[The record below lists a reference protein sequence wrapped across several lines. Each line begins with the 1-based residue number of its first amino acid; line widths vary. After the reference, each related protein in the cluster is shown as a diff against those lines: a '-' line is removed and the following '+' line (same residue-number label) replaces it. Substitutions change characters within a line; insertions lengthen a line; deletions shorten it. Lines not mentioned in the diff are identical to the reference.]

1 MLKLMRDNFQQLKWA
16 LLAVV
21 AAFIIGFVYVDMGLG
36 GAGGGSAKAAD
47 RSYAARVNGDA
58 ISAREFE
65 RALGYTERNYE
76 QMYRQPLTP
85 EMIQQMGLPRQV
97 LDTLIDEHLFLQQAQ
112 RLHLTAT
119 PDEVR
124 EKILQIPDLNPDGK
138 FVGAELYNRYVTG
151 FLHYA
156 TAGEFE
162 DEVARQITVSKMEAT
177 LANSIVISPKAAEA
191 EYRRVSENAKIR
203 YALLPAARQAVF
215 VTVTPQE
222 VEQYY
227 KTNQSKYTHGDQREV
242 KYLIADYTRIRATIN
257 PTDADLQKRYEATKN
272 DFKRPAQAH
281 ILHILIKVEPNAP
294 PAVDAAAKA
303 KADDLVK
310 QLRAGADFGKLAQ
323 ANSGDPSSS
332 GKGGDM
338 GWVDQGATVQP
349 FDSAAFSITPN
360 TISDPIR
367 SKEFGYHIIKV
378 LERRGAGIR
387 PFDEVKQQLAAQV
400 TDQMAKDIARDEI
413 AKIAQKLKANSPKT
427 AAQFTAM
434 ANDKVTSNDTQW
446 FGKTD
451 SIPGLGNNPAL
462 SQWAFGAKQNDVGE
476 IIGTSRGPAIPFL
489 YGIRSAGVSS
499 LEEIRA
505 KVENDA
511 RMEKARAA
519 ARDAMAKAM
528 PAPNVD
534 AVAAKV
540 GVTATD
546 TNVTRQGYISGFS
559 GDTSSLINA
568 VFSTP
573 VGQTAG
579 PIVVGDGAVVFTVV
593 DQKKVT
599 PKELADNIAQYSD
612 VMRQQEARNLK
623 QSLLQRMRKSSKID
637 VNDSILQ
644 QGSGGGQDQQQSGM

>member
-36 GAGGGSAKAAD
+36 GAGGSVKAAD
-47 RSYAARVNGDA
+47 QSYAARVDGDS
-58 ISAREFE
+58 ISPREYE

-76 QMYRQPLTP
+76 QIYRQPLTP

-97 LDTLIDEHLFLQQAQ
+97 LDSLIDEHLFLQQAQ

-119 PDEVR
+119 PEEIR
-124 EKILQIPDLNPDGK
+124 QHILQIPDLNPDGK

-151 FLHYA
+151 FLHFA
-156 TAGEFE
+156 TASEFE
-162 DEVARQITVSKMEAT
+162 DEVARQITLQKMEAT

-191 EYRRVSENAKIR
+191 EYKRASENAKIR

-222 VEQYY
+222 VEAYY
-227 KTNQSKYTHGDQREV
+227 KANQAKYTHGDQRDV

-257 PTDADLQKRYEATKN
+257 PTDADLQKRYEASKQ

-281 ILHILIKVEPNAP
+281 ILHILIKVDPNATP
-294 PAVDAAAKA
+294 QQDAAAKA

-310 QLRAGADFGKLAQ
+310 QLRAGADFGKLAA

-332 GKGGDM
+332 TRGGDM

-349 FDSAAFSITPN
+349 FDTAAFSIPLN
-360 TISDPIR
+360 QISDPIR
-367 SKEFGYHIIKV
+367 SKEYGYHIIRV
-378 LERRGAGIR
+378 LERHDAGIR
-387 PFDEVKQQLAAQV
+387 PFAEVKQQLAAQV
-400 TDQMAKDIARDEI
+400 VDQMSKDIARDEI
-413 AKIAQKLKANSPKT
+413 AKIAQKLKATPPKT
-427 AAQFTAM
+427 AQAFSANS
-434 ANDKVTSNDTQW
+434 NDKVSSNDTQW
-446 FGKTD
+446 FGKSD
-451 SIPGLGNNPAL
+451 QIPGIGYNPAL
-462 SQWAFGAKQNDVGE
+462 SQWAFAAKQNDVGD
-476 IIGTSRGPAIPFL
+476 IIGTSRGQIIPFL
-489 YGIRSAGVSS
+489 FGVRPAGVSS
-499 LEEIRA
+499 LDEVRA

-511 RMEKARAA
+511 RMEKARQS

-534 AVAAKV
+534 AVATKV
-540 GVTATD
+540 GVTAAD
-546 TNVTRQGYISGFS
+546 ANITRQGFVSGFT
-559 GDTSSLINA
+559 GDTSALVNA

-573 VGQTAG
+573 VGQTVG

-599 PKELADNIAQYSD
+599 PKELADNTSQYAD
-612 VMRQQEARNLK
+612 MMRQQEARNLK
-623 QSLLQRMRKSSKID
+623 QALLQRLRKSAKID
-637 VNDSILQ
+637 INETFLQ
-644 QGSGGGQDQQQSGM
+644 RQSGNGQDQQPSGM

>member
-1 MLKLMRDNFQQLKWA
+1 MRDNFQQLKWA

-36 GAGGGSAKAAD
+36 GAGGSAKAAD

-58 ISAREFE
+58 ISTREYE
-65 RALGYTERNYE
+65 RALTNTERNYE
-76 QMYRQPLTP
+76 QIYRQPLTQ
-85 EMIQQMGLPRQV
+85 EMVQQMGLPRQV
-97 LDTLIDEHLFLQQAQ
+97 LDNLIDEHLLLQQAQ
-112 RLHLTAT
+112 RLHLNAT
-119 PDEVR
+119 PEEIR
-124 EKILQIPDLNPDGK
+124 KAILEIPDLNPDGK

-151 FLHYA
+151 FLHYT

-162 DEVARQITVSKMEAT
+162 DEVAKAITLRKMETT

-215 VTVTPQE
+215 VTVSPQE
-222 VEQYY
+222 VDAYY
-227 KTNQSKYTHGDQREV
+227 KTNQSKYTHGDQRDV

-281 ILHILIKVEPNAP
+281 ILHILIKVDPNATP
-294 PAVDAAAKA
+294 QQDAAAKA

-349 FDSAAFSITPN
+349 FDQAAFSIAPN

-378 LERRGAGIR
+378 LERRAAGIKS
-387 PFDEVKQQLAAQV
+387 FDEVKPQLAAQMI
-400 TDQMAKDIARDEI
+400 DQTAKDIARDEI
-413 AKIAQKLKANSPKT
+413 AKVAQRLKANPPKT
-427 AAQFTAM
+427 AAQFTAL

-451 SIPGLGNNPAL
+451 QIPGMGNNPAL
-462 SQWAFGAKQNDVGE
+462 AQWAFGAKQNDVGE
-476 IIGTSRGPAIPFL
+476 ILGTPRGPAIPFL
-489 YGIRSAGVSS
+489 YGVRPAGVSS

-511 RMEKARAA
+511 RMEKARQA
-519 ARDAMAKAM
+519 ARDAVAKAM
-528 PAPNVD
+528 PGSANVD

-540 GVTATD
+540 GITATE
-546 TNVTRQGYISGFS
+546 TNVTRQGYIGGFS
-559 GDTSSLINA
+559 GDTTPLVNA

-573 VGQTAG
+573 IGQTAG
-579 PIVVGDGAVVFTVV
+579 PIVVGDGAVVFTVI

-599 PKELADNIAQYSD
+599 PKDIADNVPQYAD
-612 VMRQQEARNLK
+612 VLRQQEARSLK
-623 QSLLQRMRKSSKID
+623 QSLLQRMRKSAKVD
-637 VNDSILQ
+637 VNESLMQ
-644 QGSGGGQDQQQSGM
+644 QQTGGGNGQQQSGM